1 MREKLDTLR
10 LLVAAP
16 VAAVALGSLG
26 VVGTAPAAVADAPA
40 ATTTTL
46 ASSVNPST
54 AGQAVAVTASVTG
67 SDPTGTVT
75 FLEGSTT
82 LGSAPVAGGVATLTT
97 STMAVGS
104 HTLTAT
110 YEGDGLNAAS
120 TSAVMTQFVND
131 PPKAPKPPKPVK
143 KPVVKLSV
151 STTNASVGDQVTLRW
166 SSKNADEVRASGE
179 WKGRQKSQGST
190 TVRLTD
196 RGTHVFRLTVK
207 NAAGK
212 DRATVKVTAIR
223 KAKSLELTTDADALV
238 LGGTAVDVT
247 ADGLAQGEAYVLR
260 VAGKPVFS
268 GKADKKGEVHRTVKT
283 PLDVE
288 GELAITLTGS
298 NAGRVGTATLQVVK
312 PTKDLGVELK
322 RKKLPREKQQ
332 TVTVSGLVAGEEV
345 TLSLGDEELTT
356 EKASEDG
363 TVTYSFAV
371 GDDTGVRTVSV
382 VGMAPGRTGEGKFTV
397 LD

>member
-1 MREKLDTLR
+1 MREKLDSLR

-16 VAAVALGSLG
+16 VAAIGLGSLAL
-26 VVGTAPAAVADAPA
+26 VAAPTAVADPPA
-40 ATTTTL
+40 ATTTAL
-46 ASSVNPST
+46 SSSTNPST
-54 AGQAVAVTASVTG
+54 SGQAVALTASVTG

-75 FLEGSTT
+75 FAEGGTT
-82 LGSAPVAGGVATLTT
+82 LGSASVASGVATLTT
-97 STMAVGS
+97 STLAVGS

-110 YEGDGLNAAS
+110 YAGDGANGPS
-120 TSAVMTQFVND
+120 TSAMMTQFVND
-131 PPKAPKPPKPVK
+131 APPAPKPPKPVK
-143 KPVVKLSV
+143 KPVVKLTA
-151 STTNASVGDQVTLRW
+151 STEHASVGDRVTLRW
-166 SSKNADEVRASGE
+166 STKNADEVRASGE
-179 WKGRQKSQGST
+179 WKGRQKAKGT
-190 TVRLTD
+190 ATVRLTD

-223 KAKSLELTTDADALV
+223 KAKSLELTTDADPLV
-238 LGGTAVDVT
+238 MGGTAVAVT
-247 ADGLAQGEAYVLR
+247 ADGLAQGESYVLR

-268 GKADKKGEVHRTVKT
+268 GKADKKGEVHRTIKT
-283 PLDVE
+283 PVDVE
-288 GELAITLTGS
+288 GDLEVTLTGS
-298 NAGRVGTATLQVVK
+298 NAGRVGTVTLSVVK
-312 PTKDLGVELK
+312 PEKELGVELK

-345 TLSLGDEELTT
+345 TISLGDEELTT
-356 EKASEDG
+356 EKASDDG

-382 VGMAPGRTGEGKFTV
+382 VGMAPGRTGEGTFTV